1 MRKEATAP
9 NVSIIKDDVEE
20 PLYQRI
26 ARTLRKEIGEQ
37 LQAGKPIDTES
48 ELESRF
54 GVSRITVRRAID
66 ELVREGLLV
75 RRRGSGTFVAQ
86 SKVTQELGALHSWTE
101 QMRGLGFEPH
111 TVDCEMLQVVPPD
124 WVAKALRLDTATDES
139 VLRIQR
145 LRYADNE
152 PLSLMV
158 DYLRLRF
165 VPDLA
170 AKGLEGE
177 SLYETLEKRYKL
189 ELAWV
194 EDTVTARRATLFEA
208 RLLGIETGA
217 PILYVTRVT
226 YLPDNEPLGA
236 ASVVTRADR
245 YEYRVT
251 DRPRRQQ
258 YKWP

>member
-20 PLYQRI
+20 PLYQQI

-37 LQAGKPIDTES
+37 LQAGEPIDTES
-48 ELESRF
+48 ELENRF

-66 ELVREGLLV
+66 ELVHEGLLV

-111 TVDCEMLQVVPPD
+111 TVDCEMLQVVRPD
-124 WVAKALRLDTATDES
+124 PATDES

-170 AKGLEGE
+170 VKGIEGE

-226 YLPDNEPLGA
+226 YLPDDEPLGA

-251 DRPRRQQ
+251 GRPRRQQ
-258 YKWP
+258 YKY